1 MNMNMDTK
9 PKELIDIDATMIYF
23 YHGDPLL
30 EFVIAAIPCYLF
42 IVAFIIRYLAIKDL
56 GFPKRLKFGYLL
68 IFKLVLTM
76 GIMLV
81 RFL

>member
-1 MNMNMDTK
+1 M
-9 PKELIDIDATMIYF
+9 
-23 YHGDPLL
+23 
-30 EFVIAAIPCYLF
+30 EFGVAAIPCYLF
-42 IVAFIIRYLAIKDL
+42 FAAFLIRYMAIKDL
-56 GFPKRLKFGYLL
+56 GFPKRLSFGYLL